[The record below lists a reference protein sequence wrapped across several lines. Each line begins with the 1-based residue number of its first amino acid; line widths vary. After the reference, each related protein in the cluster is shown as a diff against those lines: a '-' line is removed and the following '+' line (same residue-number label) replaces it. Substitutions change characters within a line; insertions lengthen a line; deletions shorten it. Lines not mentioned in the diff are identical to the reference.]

1 MGKQTS
7 VTEHLLYAGQ
17 LCDCWLPLQCNM
29 GFIQPH
35 FTDGTMTQR
44 GCVPQASST
53 VMAGLGFEPRSPKPL
68 SFYHCL
74 PLEGRQWNRCQRCS
88 FPVKQ
93 TGKLLEATYAKVS
106 KEGNRVRAGLG
117 PQAACP
123 CRPTQCGQLLSPGPG
138 QAGCVL
144 ERHPGHCTSHN
155 SLSGFTKLQPNS
167 LVRAGTWGRVPGDGT
182 GKQEIQDPFS

>member
-1 MGKQTS
+1 MGKETS

-106 KEGNRVRAGLG
+106 KEGNKESELDWAPRQLARAG
-117 PQAACP
+117 PHSVASCY
-123 CRPTQCGQLLSPGPG
+123 
-138 QAGCVL
+138 
-144 ERHPGHCTSHN
+144 HPG
-155 SLSGFTKLQPNS
+155 LARLAVF
-167 LVRAGTWGRVPGDGT
+167 
-182 GKQEIQDPFS
+182 